1 MENVPKILE
10 FYREQI
16 EFGFIESVSIYKNI
30 EDIDMTTDLT
40 LTLFNYPYVSGDRKM
55 LVTFYDIKDLSLGE
69 LKGLLKTVFFITNI
83 SSYQIENVNYRVVED
98 ENNLVRFNCK
108 DFKFDF
114 IKSEKGGKK

>member
-16 EFGFIESVSIYKNI
+16 EFGFIESVSIYKKI

-55 LVTFYDIKDLSLGE
+55 LVTFYDIKELSLGE
-69 LKGLLKTVFFITNI
+69 LKGLFKTVFSITNI
-83 SSYQIENVNYRVVED
+83 SSYQMENMNYRVVED
-98 ENNLVRFNCK
+98 ENNLMRFNCK
-108 DFKFDF
+108 DFKFSF
-114 IKSEKGGKK
+114 IENEKGGEK